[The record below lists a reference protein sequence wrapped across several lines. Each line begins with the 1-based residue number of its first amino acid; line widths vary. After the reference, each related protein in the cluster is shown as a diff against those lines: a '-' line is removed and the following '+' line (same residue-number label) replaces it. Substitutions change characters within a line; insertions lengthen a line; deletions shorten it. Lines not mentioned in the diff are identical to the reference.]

1 VVGSVRGLTLLE
13 LLFALLIA
21 AVLIA
26 ALFVTATVGRMSY
39 VSADARAHVHQQV
52 RQAFDHMAEELR
64 EAGGTVTV
72 TGGSQLKFQ
81 VALGY
86 DLGGSCPPSAV
97 CWGARDQLGA
107 DRPGWSVQYRG
118 VNGQLIREILD
129 DGGGPQGP
137 PRYLANDV
145 SELAFSYAGGSAR
158 VIEIQLQ
165 VRRASQQLPGGSVQ
179 AGPTA
184 LRTRVRLRNT

>member
-1 VVGSVRGLTLLE
+1 MSRKQLPTGATRSVVGSVRGLTLLE

-97 CWGARDQLGA
+97 CWSQGLPRGP
-107 DRPGWSVQYRG
+107 RP
-118 VNGQLIREILD
+118 
-129 DGGGPQGP
+129 
-137 PRYLANDV
+137 
-145 SELAFSYAGGSAR
+145 
-158 VIEIQLQ
+158 
-165 VRRASQQLPGGSVQ
+165 
-179 AGPTA
+179 
-184 LRTRVRLRNT
+184 